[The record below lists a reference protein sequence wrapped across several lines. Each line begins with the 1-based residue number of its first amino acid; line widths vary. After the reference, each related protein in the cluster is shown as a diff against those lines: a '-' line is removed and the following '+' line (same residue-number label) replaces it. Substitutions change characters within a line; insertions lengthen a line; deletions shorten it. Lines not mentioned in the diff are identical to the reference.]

1 MRVKLTFLNDSIR
14 FKKNNNKE
22 LRKHPKSTENIL
34 RRRVFSFFLKK
45 LDKIRLVTVQ
55 LLKALGFLQQ
65 QNVLHADLK
74 PENILLSKG
83 LDV

>member
-1 MRVKLTFLNDSIR
+1 MQKILFKTKAFL
-14 FKKNNNKE
+14 
-22 LRKHPKSTENIL
+22 
-34 RRRVFSFFLKK
+34 FFKK
-45 LDKIRLVTVQ
+45 LDRIRLVTVQ

-83 LDV
+83 LDLSSSFVPFIQSGRELNSEKNGL